1 MLKNKKLI
9 IVALVL
15 VIIIV
20 LALIFLPKLLKQD
33 MPDFVVNPEI
43 QYQPEF
49 MSPQELTSLGFPT
62 DSKIQVFQ
70 RNENNEVEVYRIIRQ
85 EEYIIY
91 DLEEF
96 RRNY

>member
-15 VIIIV
+15 VIVIV

-33 MPDFVVNPEI
+33 VLDFVVNPEI

-49 MSPQELTSLGFPT
+49 MSPQELTNLGFPAN
-62 DSKIQVFQ
+62 SKIQVFQ
-70 RNENNEVEVYRIIRQ
+70 RNENNEAEVYRIIRQ
-85 EEYIIY
+85 EEDIIY